1 MESFNESGCLASEVG
16 CNKNHLKYM
25 HCFLK
30 YNFVW
35 SDNILKVLQREQ
47 IFKYIT

>member
-1 MESFNESGCLASEVG
+1 
-16 CNKNHLKYM
+16 M

-47 IFKYIT
+47 IFKYITWILNMEKEGKKDLF